1 VANTI
6 TVETLFERV
15 MQRRLDEPQNWRE
28 MCNVEMTNTGVISSS
43 YISTTGGWAAAA
55 ALTRG
60 TSFNPTDV
68 AQTAETLA
76 ISTGRHVTTYFDF
89 ADLLQSPWTTEEQ
102 IYSRA
107 GARLGEYIENAVLAR
122 YGSWRDIGL
131 VAGTWTD
138 NNSTAGAVSA
148 SNVDDL
154 ARLTRQ
160 IVREQNGQEFLQTN
174 GIGIVLDPISFAFV
188 EAFAQ
193 A

>member
-1 VANTI
+1 
-6 TVETLFERV
+6 

>member
-1 VANTI
+1 MANTI